1 MRTYVRFVT
10 LAAVLFCSVGA
21 FAAEAIVICENSAE
35 QIGDSST
42 FMSAGYN
49 KAVEK
54 LNESLRKHQD
64 IKTVSAP
71 AVAWEPKVGSDSIF
85 VLCVTITK

>member
-1 MRTYVRFVT
+1 
-10 LAAVLFCSVGA
+10 
-21 FAAEAIVICENSAE
+21 
-35 QIGDSST
+35 
-42 FMSAGYN
+42 MSAGYN